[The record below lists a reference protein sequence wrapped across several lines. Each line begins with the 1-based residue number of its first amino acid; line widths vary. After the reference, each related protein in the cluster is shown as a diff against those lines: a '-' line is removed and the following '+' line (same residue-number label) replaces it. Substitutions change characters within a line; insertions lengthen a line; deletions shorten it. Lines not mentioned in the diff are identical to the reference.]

1 MPEIEPKLIVVW
13 RITERCTLT
22 CPFCAN
28 DASLGGL
35 RREVVV
41 EQVERFGC
49 ILGEFRQR
57 TGRRVLLSWLGG
69 EPLLWPPLF
78 AVSRRLHDDFGLELS
93 LTTNGTTLNL
103 PEAQE
108 ELLASFSEITVSI
121 DGFAPLHDQL
131 RGWPGGWQ
139 QIREAVI
146 ALADRRTEKRLPKL
160 RANIVLMRDNLP
172 LFAELCE
179 TLAMWGI
186 DEITFNQLGGRE
198 RPEFFP
204 DHRLR
209 PEDAKQLATM
219 LPALRAKLAARGV
232 RLCGSDDYLTRIS
245 ASSHNQPLPIADC
258 APGQRYLFIDEC
270 GRMAP
275 CSFTGAE
282 FGIPI
287 DDIASAADLLA
298 LPQRFAAMRE
308 QSLAAAC
315 ADCPSTQVFA
325 KFLN

>member
-1 MPEIEPKLIVVW
+1 MLP
-13 RITERCTLT
+13 
-22 CPFCAN
+22 
-28 DASLGGL
+28 
-35 RREVVV
+35 
-41 EQVERFGC
+41 
-49 ILGEFRQR
+49 
-57 TGRRVLLSWLGG
+57 
-69 EPLLWPPLF
+69 
-78 AVSRRLHDDFGLELS
+78 VSRRLHDDFGLDLS

-103 PEAQE
+103 PEVQE
-108 ELLASFSEITVSI
+108 ELLASFSEVTVSI

-139 QIREAVI
+139 QIREAVM
-146 ALADRRTEKRLPKL
+146 ALAEGRAEKRSPKL

-204 DHRLR
+204 DHRLW
-209 PEDAKQLATM
+209 PEDAKQLANL
-219 LPALRAKLAARGV
+219 LPALRAKLVARGV
-232 RLCGSDDYLTRIS
+232 RLCGHADYLARIT
-245 ASSHNQPLPIADC
+245 ASSHNQPLPITDC
-258 APGQRYLFIDEC
+258 APGQHYLFIDEC
-270 GRMAP
+270 GRIAP

-287 DDIASAADLLA
+287 DDVASVADLLA
-298 LPQRFAAMRE
+298 LPERFAAMRE
-308 QSLAAAC
+308 QRQAAAC